1 MEAGFPADDGEREMH
16 DPEVY
21 IVFLTRL
28 AIFDSGR
35 AEGLFGMKDA

>member
-1 MEAGFPADDGEREMH
+1 MEAGFPADNGEREMH
-16 DPEVY
+16 HPEVY

-35 AEGLFGMKDA
+35 AEGLLRIKAA